1 MSDLNT
7 QFAEAAAASKTLPER
22 PDNDTLLQIYALYKQ
37 ATEGN
42 VQGNRPGFM
51 DPVGRAKWDAWE
63 EVKGMSQDAA
73 KQAYVDLIDR
83 LKAQN

>member
-1 MSDLNT
+1 MADLQT
-7 QFAEAAAASKTLPER
+7 QFTEAAAASKTLPSR
-22 PDNDTLLQIYALYKQ
+22 PDNDTLLQLYAYYKQ

-63 EVKGMSQDAA
+63 EVKGMGKDAA
-73 KQAYVDLIDR
+73 MQAYVDLVNR
-83 LKAQN
+83 LKAQG